1 MTYKFSCCD
10 DGSGATVG
18 SVVRFDNVTL
28 LIDPG
33 WNPSKVSYEQCV
45 DYWEKVIPEID
56 VIILSQPTAE
66 CLGAHSLLYYNFIS
80 HFISRIQVYA
90 TLPVINLGRVST
102 IDSYASAGVIGPY
115 DTNKLDLEDIEK
127 SFDHIVP
134 LKYSQLVDLRSR
146 FDGLTLLAYNAGV
159 CPGGSIW
166 CISTYSEKLI
176 YAKRWNHTRDN
187 ILNAASILDATGKPS
202 STLMRPSAIITTL
215 DRFGSSQ
222 PFKRRSKTFKDTLR
236 KGLNSDGSVIIPV
249 DMSGKFLDLF
259 TQVHE
264 LLFESTKIN
273 AHTQV
278 PVLILSYSRGRT
290 LTYAKSML
298 EWLSPTLLKTWEN
311 RNNTSPFEI
320 GSRVKIISPK
330 ELKKYVGSKICFV
343 SEVEALINEVIT
355 RIGNSEKTTLILTKP
370 NFESASCLDK
380 ILDIIKQDKS
390 DRKSPSEEDK
400 PFVCDSY
407 ISIDTIKEEP
417 LSKEELE
424 AFKLQLKEKKK
435 NRNKKI
441 LLLKRESQKLA
452 NGNTN
457 IDDSNAGGTI
467 NSQDILAGDA
477 DEEPVTDR
485 ITGEDEDEEEE
496 EDNDNLLSLLKDN
509 SQKPL
514 AKKNTE
520 ASVDIIIQQNA
531 TSKHKMFPF
540 NPIKIKKDDY
550 GTVVD
555 FTMFI
560 PDDLDNTNLNSRKRP
575 LKDGSKSMGK
585 DSVAGDEDSK
595 NEEDDGYNVGDP
607 VSKKRKHRS
616 SRYSG
621 FTGAEE
627 TENFDNLD
635 YLIIDK
641 TLSKR
646 IESTANIQL
655 KCSVVVLNL
664 QSLVDQRSASIIWP
678 SLRSRKMVLSAPK
691 NIQNEE
697 LIAKLTNKNIEV
709 VNMPLNKTV
718 EFNTTIKALDISIDS
733 ELDNLLKWQ
742 RISGSYTV
750 ATVVGRLVK
759 ETLPQVNN
767 HQKTASR
774 SKLVLKPLNGSS
786 RSHKTGALSIGDV
799 RLVQLKKQLTEK
811 NYIAEFKGEGTLV
824 INGKVAVRKIN
835 DAETIIDGTPSELFD
850 TVKKLVTDMLAKI

>member
-1 MTYKFSCCD
+1 MTYKYNCCD
-10 DGSGATVG
+10 DGSGTTVG

-33 WNPSKVSYEQCV
+33 WNPSKVSYEQCIK
-45 DYWEKVIPEID
+45 YWEKVIPEID
-56 VIILSQPTAE
+56 VIILSQPTIE
-66 CLGAHSLLYYNFIS
+66 CLGAHSLLYYNFTS

-115 DTNKLDLEDIEK
+115 DTNKLDLEDIEI

-146 FDGLTLLAYNAGV
+146 YDGLTLLAYNAGV

-166 CISTYSEKLI
+166 CISTYSEKLV

-187 ILNAASILDATGKPS
+187 ILNAASILDATGKPL

-222 PFKRRSKTFKDTLR
+222 PFKKRSKIFKDTLK
-236 KGLNSDGSVIIPV
+236 KGLSSDGSVIIPV
-249 DMSGKFLDLF
+249 DMSDKFLDLF

-278 PVLILSYSRGRT
+278 PVLILSYARGRT

-298 EWLSPTLLKTWEN
+298 EWLSPSLLKTWEN

-320 GSRVKIISPK
+320 GSRIKIIAPN
-330 ELKKYVGSKICFV
+330 ELSKYPGSKICFV
-343 SEVEALINEVIT
+343 SEVGALINEVI
-355 RIGNSEKTTLILTKP
+355 IKVGNSEKTTLILTKP
-370 NFESASCLDK
+370 SFECASSLDK
-380 ILDIIKQDKS
+380 ILEIVEQDERNWKTFPEDGKS
-390 DRKSPSEEDK
+390 
-400 PFVCDSY
+400 FLCDNY

-417 LSKEELE
+417 LSKEETE
-424 AFKLQLKEKKK
+424 AFKVQLKEKKRD
-435 NRNKKI
+435 RNKKI
-441 LLLKRESQKLA
+441 LLVKRESKKLA
-452 NGNTN
+452 NGNAI
-457 IDDSNAGGTI
+457 IDDTNGERAMR
-467 NSQDILAGDA
+467 NQDILVENVNGVPPIDHIMGGD
-477 DEEPVTDR
+477 
-485 ITGEDEDEEEE
+485 EDDDEEEE
-496 EDNDNLLSLLKDN
+496 NDSLLNLLKDN
-509 SQKPL
+509 SEKSA

-520 ASVDIIIQQNA
+520 VPVDIIIQPSA
-531 TSKHKMFPF
+531 ASKHKMFPF
-540 NPIKIKKDDY
+540 NPAKIKKDDY

-555 FTMFI
+555 FTMFL
-560 PDDLDNTNLNSRKRP
+560 PDDSDNVNQNSRKRP
-575 LKDGSKSMGK
+575 LKDGAKTTSP
-585 DSVAGDEDSK
+585 VNEEDNK
-595 NEEDDGYNVGDP
+595 NEEEDGYNMSDP
-607 VSKKRKHRS
+607 VSKRSKHRA

-621 FTGAEE
+621 FSGTGEA
-627 TENFDNLD
+627 ENFDNLD
-635 YLIIDK
+635 YLKIDK

-646 IESTANIQL
+646 TISTVNVQL
-655 KCSVVVLNL
+655 KCSVVILNL

-678 SLRSRKMVLSAPK
+678 SLKSRKIVLSAPK
-691 NIQNEE
+691 QIQNEE
-697 LIAKLTNKNIEV
+697 ITAKLIKKNIEV
-709 VNMPLNKTV
+709 VNMPLNKIV
-718 EFNTTIKALDISIDS
+718 EFSTTIKTLDISIDS
-733 ELDNLLKWQ
+733 NLDNLLKWQ
-742 RISGSYTV
+742 RISDSYTV

-759 ETLPQVNN
+759 ESLQQVNN

-774 SKLVLKPLNGSS
+774 SKLVLKPLHGSS

-799 RLVQLKKQLTEK
+799 RLAQLKKLLTEK

-824 INGKVAVRKIN
+824 INEKVAVRKIN

>member
-10 DGSGATVG
+10 DGSETTVG

-45 DYWEKVIPEID
+45 KYWEKVIPEID
-56 VIILSQPTAE
+56 VVILSQPTTE

-80 HFISRIQVYA
+80 HFISRIHVYA

-146 FDGLTLLAYNAGV
+146 YDGLTLLAYNAGV

-187 ILNAASILDATGKPS
+187 ILNAASILDATGKPL

-215 DRFGSSQ
+215 DKFGSSQ
-222 PFKRRSKTFKDTLR
+222 PFKKRTKTFKDTLK
-236 KGLNSDGSVIIPV
+236 KGLSSDGSVIIPV
-249 DMSGKFLDLF
+249 DMSGKFLELF

-273 AHTQV
+273 VHTQV
-278 PVLILSYSRGRT
+278 PVLILSYARGRT
-290 LTYAKSML
+290 ITYAKSML
-298 EWLSPTLLKTWEN
+298 EWLSPSLLKTWEN

-320 GSRVKIISPK
+320 GSRIKIISPK
-330 ELKKYVGSKICFV
+330 ELNRYVGSKICFV
-343 SEVEALINEVIT
+343 SEVDALINEVIT
-355 RIGNSEKTTLILTKP
+355 KVGNSEKTTLILTKP
-370 NFESASCLDK
+370 KFESASSLNK
-380 ILDIIKQDKS
+380 IINFLS
-390 DRKSPSEEDK
+390 ENDRKTSFKEDK
-400 PFVCDSY
+400 PYTCDSY
-407 ISIDTIKEEP
+407 ISIDTIKEEA
-417 LSKEELE
+417 LNKDELE
-424 AFKLQLKEKKK
+424 AFKLQIKEKKK
-435 NRNKKI
+435 NRSKKI
-441 LLLKRESQKLA
+441 SLVKRESKKLS
-452 NGNTN
+452 NGNAT
-457 IDDSNAGGTI
+457 IDGSTADRTI
-467 NSQDILAGDA
+467 NGQDILAENA
-477 DEEPVTDR
+477 DEEQAVVS
-485 ITGEDEDEEEE
+485 IMGEDDDEEEE
-496 EDNDNLLSLLKDN
+496 EEENDNLLSLLKDN
-509 SQKPL
+509 THKS
-514 AKKNTE
+514 AVKKNTE
-520 ASVDIIIQQNA
+520 VPVDIIIQTSA

-540 NPIKIKKDDY
+540 NPAKIKKDDY
-550 GTVVD
+550 GAVVD

-560 PDDLDNTNLNSRKRP
+560 PDDLENANHNSRKRP
-575 LKDGSKSMGK
+575 LKDGGKSMGL
-585 DSVAGDEDSK
+585 AGEEEGK
-595 NEEDDGYNVGDP
+595 NEEEDGYDLGDP
-607 VSKKRKHRS
+607 VGKKRKHRA

-621 FTGAEE
+621 FSATDE

-635 YLIIDK
+635 YLKIDK

-646 IESTANIQL
+646 IVSTTDIQL
-655 KCSVVVLNL
+655 KCTVVMLNL

-678 SLRSRKMVLSAPK
+678 SLRSRKIVLTAPK
-691 NIQNEE
+691 QIQNEE
-697 LIAKLTNKNIEV
+697 VTAKLINKNIEV
-709 VNMPLNKTV
+709 VNMPLNKII

-742 RISGSYTV
+742 RISDSYTV
-750 ATVVGRLVK
+750 ATVIGRLIK
-759 ETLPQVNN
+759 ESLPQINN
-767 HQKTASR
+767 HQRTASR
-774 SKLVLKPLNGSS
+774 SKLVLKPLDRSS
-786 RSHKTGALSIGDV
+786 RNHKTGMLSIGDV
-799 RLVQLKKQLTEK
+799 KLVQLKKQLTDK
-811 NYIAEFKGEGTLV
+811 NYVAEFKGEGTLV

>member
-10 DGSGATVG
+10 DGSGTTVG
-18 SVVRFDNVTL
+18 SVVQFDNVTL

-33 WNPSKVSYEQCV
+33 WNPSKVSYEQCIK
-45 DYWEKVIPEID
+45 YWEKVIPEVD
-56 VIILSQPTAE
+56 VIILSQPTTE
-66 CLGAHSLLYYNFIS
+66 CLGAHSLLYYNFVS

-115 DTNKLDLEDIEK
+115 DTNKLDLEDIDK

-146 FDGLTLLAYNAGV
+146 YDGLTLLAYNAGV

-187 ILNAASILDATGKPS
+187 ILNAASILDSAGKPL

-215 DRFGSSQ
+215 DKFGSSQ
-222 PFKRRSKTFKDTLR
+222 PFKKRSKSFKDTLKR
-236 KGLNSDGSVIIPV
+236 GLSSDGSVIIPV

-278 PVLILSYSRGRT
+278 PVLIVSYARGRT

-298 EWLSPTLLKTWEN
+298 EWLSPSLLKTWEN

-320 GSRVKIISPK
+320 GSRIKIISPN
-330 ELKKYVGSKICFV
+330 ELNKYAGTKICFV
-343 SEVEALINEVIT
+343 SEVEALINEVLT
-355 RIGNSEKTTLILTKP
+355 KVGNSEKTTLILTKP
-370 NFESASCLDK
+370 NFESASSLDK
-380 ILDIIKQDKS
+380 ILELLKQKES
-390 DRKSPSEEDK
+390 NRKSSFKEGK
-400 PFVCDSY
+400 PFICDNY

-417 LSKEELE
+417 LKKEELE
-424 AFKLQLKEKKK
+424 AFKVQLKEKKQ
-435 NRNKKI
+435 NRNKRI
-441 LLLKRESQKLA
+441 LLVQRESKKLA
-452 NGNTN
+452 NGGAI
-457 IDDSNAGGTI
+457 IDDTKADRSI
-467 NSQDILAGDA
+467 NGQDILADNIN
-477 DEEPVTDR
+477 DESVTDN
-485 ITGEDEDEEEE
+485 IIGEDEDEEEE
-496 EDNDNLLSLLKDN
+496 ENDNLLSLLKDN
-509 SQKPL
+509 SEKSSM
-514 AKKNTE
+514 KKNIE
-520 ASVDIIIQQNA
+520 VPVDIIIQPSA
-531 TSKHKMFPF
+531 TLKHKMFPF
-540 NPIKIKKDDY
+540 NPIKVKKDDY
-550 GTVVD
+550 GSVVD

-560 PDDLDNTNLNSRKRP
+560 PDDVDNINQNSRKRP
-575 LKDGSKSMGK
+575 IKD
-585 DSVAGDEDSK
+585 DSRSANSVGEEEDK
-595 NEEDDGYNVGDP
+595 NEDEDGYNVGDP
-607 VSKKRKHRS
+607 VSKKRKHRTS
-616 SRYSG
+616 RTSRYSG
-621 FTGAEE
+621 FTAAEGS
-627 TENFDNLD
+627 ENFDNLD
-635 YLIIDK
+635 YLKIEK

-646 IESTANIQL
+646 TISTANIQL

-691 NIQNEE
+691 QVQNEE
-697 LIAKLTNKNIEV
+697 VMAKLTNKNIEV
-709 VNMPLNKTV
+709 VNMPLNKIV
-718 EFNTTIKALDISIDS
+718 EFNTTIKALEISIDS

-742 RISGSYTV
+742 RISDSYTV

-759 ETLPQVNN
+759 ESLPQVNN
-767 HQKTASR
+767 HQRTASR
-774 SKLVLKPLNGSS
+774 NKLVLKPLKGSS
-786 RSHKTGALSIGDV
+786 RIHKTGALSIGDV
-799 RLVQLKKQLTEK
+799 RLVQLKKQLTDK

-824 INGKVAVRKIN
+824 IDGKVAVRKIN